1 MIDETFRG
9 EPGPLNDNLSERR
22 VSVCE
27 NQGRQMILVFVTG
40 NSHRKISA
48 KWFYVSKNKTGK
60 FLLWVFGLCV
70 FQWKSKEKS
79 KKNGIK

>member
-9 EPGPLNDNLSERR
+9 EPGPLIDNLSARR

-48 KWFYVSKNKTGK
+48 KWYHVSKNKTGT
-60 FLLWVFGLCV
+60 FYCGYSACV
-70 FQWKSKEKS
+70 CF
-79 KKNGIK
+79 NGNQKRNQRKMA